1 MLGVKTLKKT
11 PEVIE
16 AINSLMEMETAGDPM
31 TELKWTHRTTEKIA
45 DQLRA
50 LDIFISANTVAKLL
64 KEMKFSLRVNSKKIP
79 SQQHPDRDEQ
89 FQYIQTPGTL

>member
-50 LDIFISANTVAKLL
+50 LDTGSF
-64 KEMKFSLRVNSKKIP
+64 
-79 SQQHPDRDEQ
+79 H
-89 FQYIQTPGTL
+89 